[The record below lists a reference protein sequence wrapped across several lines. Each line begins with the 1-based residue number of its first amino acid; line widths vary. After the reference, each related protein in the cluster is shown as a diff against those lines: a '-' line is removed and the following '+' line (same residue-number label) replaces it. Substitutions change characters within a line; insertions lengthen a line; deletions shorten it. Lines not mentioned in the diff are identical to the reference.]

1 MRWCHTDLGAVAYS
15 WPRWIQ
21 EDLRFA
27 NLSEAKRFTGEDALM
42 AELVTKSGWSIKHLH
57 GQCLFD
63 QGPNPHMCARHGG
76 ALLGLAGSH
85 RVFFFPR
92 HHSALLLLD
101 LSCRYARCAR
111 ACSLTPCPDMRHNL
125 VYNQ

>member
-76 ALLGLAGSH
+76 VLLGLAGSH
-85 RVFFFPR
+85 RVLL
-92 HHSALLLLD
+92 SA
-101 LSCRYARCAR
+101 SPFSIAVARPVLRLCSFAR
-111 ACSLTPCPDMRHNL
+111 VHAAL
-125 VYNQ
+125 